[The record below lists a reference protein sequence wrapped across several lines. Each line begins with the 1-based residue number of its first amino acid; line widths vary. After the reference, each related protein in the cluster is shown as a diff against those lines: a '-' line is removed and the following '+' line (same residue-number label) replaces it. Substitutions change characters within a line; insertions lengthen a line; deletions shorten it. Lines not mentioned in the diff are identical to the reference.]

1 MRDLPEFDVLVD
13 MARTDP
19 TALERLRTRLTNAVI
34 DAQADPLKKQ
44 RLKGLAFQIDME
56 RQRARTPMA
65 ATIKLS
71 EMMCWKLAELNRCFL
86 QPEEVTAEQ
95 ADVPETSGKVIPMR
109 RPPH

>member
-1 MRDLPEFDVLVD
+1 
-13 MARTDP
+13 
-19 TALERLRTRLTNAVI
+19 
-34 DAQADPLKKQ
+34 
-44 RLKGLAFQIDME
+44 
-56 RQRARTPMA
+56 MA